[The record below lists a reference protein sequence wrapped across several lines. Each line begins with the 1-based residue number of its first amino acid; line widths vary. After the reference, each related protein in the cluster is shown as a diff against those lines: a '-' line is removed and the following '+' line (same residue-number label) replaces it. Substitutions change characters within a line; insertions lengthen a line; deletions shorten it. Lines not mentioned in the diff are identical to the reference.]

1 MEGQIMVKTFEFTLL
16 NGKKLT
22 VNMNSRAPYSSQ
34 RAIAFAMADNV
45 MQGNGFFDPSQE
57 KPTYLVGLFMFY
69 ADKQLPDMPYDQLM
83 EFERNNHILEQL
95 SEFIEDDD
103 LFNIAKWSMDLIEY
117 RQKTLGKNS
126 FDRAVEQLTAAL
138 KETLPQ
144 LLEAQENSVE
154 QAAPEE
160 QEQADA
166 DVQVVQ

>member
-1 MEGQIMVKTFEFTLL
+1 MEGQMMVKTFEFTLL

-45 MQGNGFFDPSQE
+45 MQDNGFFDPSQE

-83 EFERNNHILEQL
+83 EFERNNHVLEQL

-117 RQKTLGKNS
+117 RQKALGKNS

>member
-1 MEGQIMVKTFEFTLL
+1 MEESKIMVKTFEFTLL

-45 MQGNGFFDPSQE
+45 MQDNGFFDPSQE

-83 EFERNNHILEQL
+83 EFERNNHVLEQL

-117 RQKTLGKNS
+117 RQKALGKNS
-126 FDRAVEQLTAAL
+126 FDRAVEQITAAL

-144 LLEAQENSVE
+144 LLEAQGNAVE
-154 QAAPEE
+154 QATSEE
-160 QEQADA
+160 QERADA
-166 DVQVVQ
+166 DV

>member
-1 MEGQIMVKTFEFTLL
+1 MEGQMMVKTFEFTLL

-45 MQGNGFFDPSQE
+45 MQDNGFFDPSQE

-83 EFERNNHILEQL
+83 EFERNNHVLEQL

-144 LLEAQENSVE
+144 LLEAQGNTAE
-154 QAAPEE
+154 QATAKE
-160 QEQADA
+160 QEQTDA
-166 DVQVVQ
+166 DV

>member
-1 MEGQIMVKTFEFTLL
+1 MEGQMMVKTFEFTLL
-16 NGKKLT
+16 NGKRLT

-45 MQGNGFFDPSQE
+45 MQDNGFFDPSQE

-83 EFERNNHILEQL
+83 EFERNNHVLEQL

-117 RQKTLGKNS
+117 RQKALGKNS
-126 FDRAVEQLTAAL
+126 FDRAVEQITAAL

-144 LLEAQENSVE
+144 LLEAQGNVVE
-154 QAAPEE
+154 QATSEE
-160 QEQADA
+160 QERADA
-166 DVQVVQ
+166 DV

>member
-1 MEGQIMVKTFEFTLL
+1 MEGQMMVKTFEFTLL

-45 MQGNGFFDPSQE
+45 MQDNGFFDPSQE

-83 EFERNNHILEQL
+83 EFERNNHILEQM

-126 FDRAVEQLTAAL
+126 FDRAVEQITAAL

-144 LLEAQENSVE
+144 LLEAQGNTAE
-154 QAAPEE
+154 QATAKE
-160 QEQADA
+160 QEQTDA
-166 DVQVVQ
+166 DV

>member
-1 MEGQIMVKTFEFTLL
+1 MEGQMMVKTFEFTLL

-103 LFNIAKWSMDLIEY
+103 LFNIAKWSMDLIY
-117 RQKTLGKNS
+117 HRQKTLGKNS

-144 LLEAQENSVE
+144 LLKAQENSVE
-154 QAAPEE
+154 QASPEE

>member
-1 MEGQIMVKTFEFTLL
+1 MEGQMMVKTFEFTLL

-34 RAIAFAMADNV
+34 RAIAFAIADNV
-45 MQGNGFFDPSQE
+45 MRDNGFFDPSQE

-83 EFERNNHILEQL
+83 EFERNNHVLEQL

-117 RQKTLGKNS
+117 RQKALGKNS

>member
-1 MEGQIMVKTFEFTLL
+1 MEGQMMVKTFEFTLL

-45 MQGNGFFDPSQE
+45 MQDNGFFDPSQE

-144 LLEAQENSVE
+144 LLKAQENSVE

>member
-1 MEGQIMVKTFEFTLL
+1 MEGQMMVKTFEFTLL

-34 RAIAFAMADNV
+34 RAIAFAMA
-45 MQGNGFFDPSQE
+45 E

-83 EFERNNHILEQL
+83 EFERNNRVLEQL
-95 SEFIEDDD
+95 NEFIEDEDRC
-103 LFNIAKWSMDLIEY
+103 NITDWALDLIDH

-144 LLEAQENSVE
+144 LLAAQENAAE
-154 QAAPEE
+154 QAVSEG

-166 DVQVVQ
+166 DIQVVQ

>member
-1 MEGQIMVKTFEFTLL
+1 MEGQMMVKTFEFTLL

-45 MQGNGFFDPSQE
+45 MQDNGFFDPSQE

-83 EFERNNHILEQL
+83 EFERNNRVLEQL
-95 SEFIEDDD
+95 NEFIEDEDRC
-103 LFNIAKWSMDLIEY
+103 NITDWALDLIDH

-144 LLEAQENSVE
+144 LLAAQENAAE
-154 QAAPEE
+154 QAVSEG

-166 DVQVVQ
+166 DIQVVQ

>member
-1 MEGQIMVKTFEFTLL
+1 MMVKTFEFTLL

-45 MQGNGFFDPSQE
+45 MQDNGFFDPSQE

-83 EFERNNHILEQL
+83 EFERNNHVLEQL

-154 QAAPEE
+154 QAVPEE

>member
-1 MEGQIMVKTFEFTLL
+1 MVKTFEFTLL

-45 MQGNGFFDPSQE
+45 MRDDGFFDPSQE

-83 EFERNNHILEQL
+83 EFERNNHVLEQL
-95 SEFIEDDD
+95 NEFIEDEDRC
-103 LFNIAKWSMDLIEY
+103 NITDWALDLIGY
-117 RQKTLGKNS
+117 RKKTLGKNS

-144 LLEAQENSVE
+144 LLAAQENAAE
-154 QAAPEE
+154 QAVPEG

-166 DVQVVQ
+166 NVQVVQ

>member
-1 MEGQIMVKTFEFTLL
+1 MEGQMMVKTFEFTLL

-34 RAIAFAMADNV
+34 RAIAFAIADNV
-45 MQGNGFFDPSQE
+45 MQDNGFFDPSQE

-83 EFERNNHILEQL
+83 EFERNNHVLEQL

-144 LLEAQENSVE
+144 LLAAQENAAE
-154 QAAPEE
+154 QPVPEE
-160 QEQADA
+160 QERADA
-166 DVQVVQ
+166 NVQVVQ

>member
-1 MEGQIMVKTFEFTLL
+1 MEGQMMVKTFEFTLL

-45 MQGNGFFDPSQE
+45 MQDNGFFDPSQE
-57 KPTYLVGLFMFY
+57 RPTYLVGLFMFY

-83 EFERNNHILEQL
+83 EFERNNHVLEQL

-103 LFNIAKWSMDLIEY
+103 LFNIARWSTDLIEY
-117 RQKTLGKNS
+117 RQKAFGKNS
-126 FDRAVEQLTAAL
+126 FDRAVEQITAAL

-144 LLEAQENSVE
+144 LLEAQGNAVG
-154 QAAPEE
+154 QATSEE
-160 QEQADA
+160 QERADA
-166 DVQVVQ
+166 DV